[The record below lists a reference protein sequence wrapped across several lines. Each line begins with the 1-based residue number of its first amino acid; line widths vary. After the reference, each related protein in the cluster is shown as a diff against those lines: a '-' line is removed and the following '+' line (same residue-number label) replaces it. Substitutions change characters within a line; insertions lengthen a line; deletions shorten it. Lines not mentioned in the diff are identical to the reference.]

1 MKLRLLALIAAFSML
16 ACNSP
21 KKEKESKTTTG
32 TDTVKVVPKDQS
44 VTQKTDSSNQSAIAK
59 AEDKTEKSNVSKT
72 DQKTAKKGNTV
83 VASKDKSGV
92 VGKDKST
99 VAGKDKTTVP
109 AKDSD
114 ALPDP
119 GTIPFEKSTPIAFKE
134 FRSKTLKSLPLVR
147 LPLNLE
153 QAASKVKVHAYPA
166 GSFDMPNG
174 FNAERM
180 LVGIL
185 PDTSTYYGVVWKGY
199 MPDPRHYTQPGKHT
213 LAYLTTFSKSG
224 KMISN
229 VQLQLEYYP
238 EGPSDCGNYKSEH
251 RSVIEPD
258 YSFTS
263 TQETSF
269 KCQGESE
276 PRTTSEKLVGN
287 VERNGTIVVHRS
299 NGESAKGGGR

>member
-1 MKLRLLALIAAFSML
+1 MKIKLLALIAAISVL

-21 KKEKESKTTTG
+21 KKEKESKATSVP
-32 TDTVKVVPKDQS
+32 DSAKVVPKDQS
-44 VTQKTDSSNQSAIAK
+44 VAQKADSSSQPAIAK
-59 AEDKTEKSNVSKT
+59 TTENTDKSKGVKTE
-72 DQKTAKKGNTV
+72 QKTPKKSENI
-83 VASKDKSGV
+83 VASKDKTS
-92 VGKDKST
+92 
-99 VAGKDKTTVP
+99 VANDNS
-109 AKDSD
+109 A

-119 GTIPFEKSTPIAFKE
+119 GTIPFEKSTPIGFKE
-134 FRSKTLKSLPLVR
+134 FRTKTLKTLPLVR

-153 QAASKVKVHAYPA
+153 EAGSKVKVHAYPT
-166 GSFDMPNG
+166 GSFSMPNG

-199 MPDPRHYTQPGKHT
+199 LPDPRHYTSPGKQT
-213 LAYLTTFSKSG
+213 LAYLTTFSKTG

-238 EGPSDCGNYKSEH
+238 EGPSDCADYKSEH

-258 YSFTS
+258 YSFVS

-269 KCQGESE
+269 KCKGESE
-276 PRTTSEKLVGN
+276 PRTTSEKLFGN
-287 VERNGTIVVHRS
+287 VERNGNIVVHRS
-299 NGESAKGGGR
+299 NGESAKGGK